1 MGNEVHND
9 TLIRGPESDLDQI
22 EKEAGSCE
30 SLTVT
35 RESKHCLCIRNSIR
49 QRGLWNYMTGMLRA
63 HKQCWIRTLFTEEM
77 NGGAGVWIGFY
88 QGEKEVIQSRYWSE
102 LCIEEWHLYERIKQ
116 DSIYRTRV
124 SESRSVPS
132 HVTNIVENKLH
143 YVGIDKYFLQD
154 IVACSLWNITDH
166 SCKTSNEPLTREL
179 LPFVKPSTFLQNIY
193 CDSIGNAG
201 TWIGSC
207 EPDDAIED
215 RSVRKIQHHTWHEL
229 SKEEIA
235 SFEAFGSNTVL
246 SSDASS
252 YADPIEWFCSD
263 KNKRAL
269 CARKGDKEL
278 DVWFA
283 TY

>member
-1 MGNEVHND
+1 
-9 TLIRGPESDLDQI
+9 
-22 EKEAGSCE
+22 
-30 SLTVT
+30 
-35 RESKHCLCIRNSIR
+35 
-49 QRGLWNYMTGMLRA
+49 MTGMLRA